1 MNWGWNVW
9 LVLLASLVCA
19 MVEPASAQQQQK
31 PNIPISLPVSEN
43 HLAEVPRDAGYAT
56 AIFGKW
62 HLGALEQYKASLA
75 KHPNP
80 PAANMTR
87 F

>member
-1 MNWGWNVW
+1 
-9 LVLLASLVCA
+9 
-19 MVEPASAQQQQK
+19 
-31 PNIPISLPVSEN
+31 
-43 HLAEVPRDAGYAT
+43 LAEVPRDAGYAT

-62 HLGALEQYKASLA
+62 HLGALEQCKASLA

>member
-1 MNWGWNVW
+1 
-9 LVLLASLVCA
+9 
-19 MVEPASAQQQQK
+19 
-31 PNIPISLPVSEN
+31 
-43 HLAEVPRDAGYAT
+43 LAEVPRDAGYAT

>member
-1 MNWGWNVW
+1 MNRGWNVW
-9 LVLLASLVCA
+9 LALLVSLACA

-31 PNIPISLPVSEN
+31 PNIPISLPASEITWPRW
-43 HLAEVPRDAGYAT
+43 PRDAGYAT

-62 HLGALEQYKASLA
+62 HLGALEQCKASLA